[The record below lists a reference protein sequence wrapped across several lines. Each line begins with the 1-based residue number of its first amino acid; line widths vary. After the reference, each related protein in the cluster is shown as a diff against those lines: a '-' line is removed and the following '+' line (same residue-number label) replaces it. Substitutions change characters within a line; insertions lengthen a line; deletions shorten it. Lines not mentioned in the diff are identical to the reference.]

1 MRKASRAVA
10 GNYRCVPIF
19 SSLSLASTVVTID
32 SRCKNWLVS
41 NKAMKGTNTETTATS
56 TRDLDR
62 ISRVIADTASD
73 AIITIDAQS
82 TILYANRGAEKIFG
96 YRREEMLSQS
106 LTMLM
111 PDYLRHVHRAGLQ
124 RYLSTGERHISWEA
138 VELPGLHKSG
148 KEIALELSF
157 GEFIEGDEKFFTGI
171 ARDITDQKAAREALK
186 HREEYFR
193 SLIENT
199 AEIITVLNRDGTRR
213 YVSPSIKRSLGYD
226 PEELV
231 GKDPFGLIHP
241 EDANELM
248 KLYLA
253 ELSNPGF
260 TATRNFRIRHKDGSW
275 RIYEA
280 TGHNLLEDPA
290 VRGIVINSRDITNRK
305 RLEQRLT
312 AQFQTGR
319 VLSEADTLHE
329 AAPRLL
335 RAICESLGWK
345 LGQFWGRDREAEVL
359 NWVASWSIPPQNET
373 EFEEASRHH
382 TFVLGAG
389 LPGRIWAS
397 GQPDWIS
404 DLATDTNFPRASFAI
419 SSGLRSAF
427 GFPILLGSEVFG
439 VIEIFSD
446 ETESPDQRLLDMMT
460 GIGNQIGQFI
470 ERKRA
475 EAKTSQLYDREQRA
489 RHEVEAAIDRMRR
502 VQTVTESA
510 LAHLSLDELLADLL
524 NRVRDAMTVDTV
536 VILLHEPESDELVAW
551 AAKGLEEEV
560 DLGVRIPMGLGFAG
574 KIAVQKSPVM
584 ISDLEQADLYNDLL
598 RRRGIQSLL
607 GVPLLVEG
615 RLLGVIHVGK
625 FVHYQFTED
634 DTRLLQLVADR
645 IALAIDNARLFE
657 EERAARRE
665 AEAASRAK
673 DEFLTTI
680 SHELRTPLTP
690 VIGWIHMIRNGMLP
704 TLESEHGLE
713 VIEKNSLILKRLIND
728 LLDMS
733 AILSG
738 KMRMEE
744 LPVPLA
750 AVLREAV
757 ETVRPI
763 AAASKIELNL
773 QVQNCATESVTG
785 DRARLLQVFWNLVSN
800 AIKFS
805 SPGGKVKV
813 RCEVVDKQI
822 IVRVEDTGQGI
833 AADFLPYVF
842 ERFRQADGSKTRA
855 HGGLGLGLALVKS
868 FVEAHRGTVEAESA
882 GPGAGSRFT
891 VRLPRQVAQTA
902 HPDIKAVRSKATAAP
917 AHLLIIEDD
926 EDTLEMLRAT
936 LEAQGFRVTGF
947 VSATETLDVLPKNSV
962 DLIIS
967 DIGMPVMDGLEMM
980 RRLRELPEYTSVPSI
995 ALSGYA
1001 SQKDAATAKAAGFS
1015 AHVSKPVDPREL
1027 ISLVNKLLRAKSE
1040 TDH

>member
-1 MRKASRAVA
+1 MKDSTTDT
-10 GNYRCVPIF
+10 PET
-19 SSLSLASTVVTID
+19 SL
-32 SRCKNWLVS
+32 
-41 NKAMKGTNTETTATS
+41 
-56 TRDLDR
+56 RDLDR

-73 AIITIDAQS
+73 AIITIDSQS
-82 TILYANRGAEKIFG
+82 TMLFVNHAAEKIFG
-96 YRREEMLSQS
+96 YSRDEMLLQS

-111 PDYLRHVHRAGLQ
+111 PDYLRHVHRSGLK
-124 RYLSTGERHISWEA
+124 RYLATGERHISWEA

-148 KEIALELSF
+148 REIPLELSF
-157 GEFIEGDEKFFTGI
+157 GQFIENGESFFTGI
-171 ARDITDQKAAREALK
+171 ARDITEQKAARQTLK
-186 HREEYFR
+186 QREEYFR
-193 SLIENT
+193 SLIENA

-213 YVSPSIKRSLGYD
+213 YVSPSIERALGYKPD
-226 PEELV
+226 ELI
-231 GKDPFGLIHP
+231 GKNAFDLIHP
-241 EDANELM
+241 EDALELM
-248 KLYLA
+248 KLFA
-253 ELSNPGF
+253 EGLSSPGF
-260 TATRNFRIRHKDGSW
+260 TISKTFRIRHKDGSW
-275 RIYEA
+275 KIHEA
-280 TGHNLLEDPA
+280 TGHNLLEDTA
-290 VRGIVINSRDITNRK
+290 VAGIVVNSRDITNRK

-312 AQFQTGR
+312 AQFQVGR
-319 VLSEADTLHE
+319 ILAEAETLHE
-329 AAPRLL
+329 AAPMLL
-335 RAICESLGWK
+335 RAICESLGWE
-345 LGQFWGRDREAEVL
+345 LGQFWIRDRELSVL
-359 NWVASWSIPPQNET
+359 NWLASWRVSAQEGPT
-373 EFEEASRHH
+373 GFEEASRNR

-389 LPGRIWAS
+389 LPGHIWAS
-397 GQPDWIS
+397 GEPEWIS
-404 DLATDTNFPRASFAI
+404 DLAIDPNFPRASFAI
-419 SSGLRSAF
+419 ASGLRSAF
-427 GFPILLGSEVFG
+427 GFPIVLGDEVLG
-439 VIEIFSD
+439 VIEVFSH
-446 ETESPDQRLLDMMT
+446 EREAPDQRLLDMMT

-470 ERKRA
+470 ERQRA

-502 VQTVTESA
+502 VQTVTDSA

-524 NRVRDAMTVDTV
+524 SRVRDAMNVDTV
-536 VILLHEPESDELVAW
+536 VILLHDPETNELMAW

-560 DLGVRIPMGLGFAG
+560 DLGVRIPMGAGFAG
-574 KIAVQKSPVM
+574 KIAAQKSPVI
-584 ISDLEQADLYNDLL
+584 ISDIEGTEVYNDVL

-607 GVPLLVEG
+607 CVPLLVEG

-625 FVHYQFTED
+625 FIHYQFTED
-634 DTRLLQLVADR
+634 DTRLIQLVADR

-704 TLESEHGLE
+704 ALETEHGLE

-750 AVLREAV
+750 AVVREAV

-763 AAASKIELNL
+763 AAAHDIELDL
-773 QVQNCATESVTG
+773 QVHDCAGEIVTG

-805 SPGGKVKV
+805 SSGGKVSV
-813 RCEVVDKQI
+813 SCEVADKEAV
-822 IVRVEDTGQGI
+822 VRVKDVGQGI
-833 AADFLPYVF
+833 PADFLPYVF

-868 FVEAHRGTVEAESA
+868 FVEAHQGTVEAESA
-882 GPGAGSRFT
+882 GVGAGSCFT
-891 VRLPRQVAQTA
+891 VRLPRQSIQAPRADQIGAV
-902 HPDIKAVRSKATAAP
+902 KAKPAARP
-917 AHLLIIEDD
+917 ANLLIIEDD

-936 LEAQGFRVTGF
+936 LEARGFRVTGF
-947 VSATETLDVLPKNSV
+947 ASATETLDVLPKNSV

-967 DIGMPVMDGLEMM
+967 DIGMPVMDGFEMI
-980 RRLRELPEYTSVPSI
+980 RRLRELPDYKSVPAI

-1001 SQKDAATAKAAGFS
+1001 SQKDAASAIAAGFN

-1027 ISLVNKLLRAKSE
+1027 IALVDQLLRNKSE
-1040 TDH
+1040 LDG

>member
-1 MRKASRAVA
+1 MEPTK
-10 GNYRCVPIF
+10 PDTPET
-19 SSLSLASTVVTID
+19 SL
-32 SRCKNWLVS
+32 
-41 NKAMKGTNTETTATS
+41 
-56 TRDLDR
+56 RDLNR

-73 AIITIDAQS
+73 AIVTIDSQS
-82 TILYANRGAEKIFG
+82 KILFVNRAAEKIFG
-96 YRREEMLSQS
+96 YSQNEMLSQS

-111 PDYLRHVHRAGLQ
+111 PDYLRHVHRSGLK
-124 RYLSTGERHISWEA
+124 RYLDTSERHISWEA
-138 VELPGLHKSG
+138 VELPGLHKDG
-148 KEIALELSF
+148 REIPLELSL
-157 GEFIEGDEKFFTGI
+157 GEFIENGETFFTGI
-171 ARDITDQKAAREALK
+171 ARDISEQKAARQELQK
-186 HREEYFR
+186 REEYFR
-193 SLIENT
+193 SLIENA

-213 YVSPSIKRSLGYD
+213 YVSPSIERALGYNPKD
-226 PEELV
+226 LI
-231 GKDPFGLIHP
+231 GKNAFDLIHP
-241 EDANELM
+241 DDANELM
-248 KLYLA
+248 KLFTA
-253 ELSNPGF
+253 GISDPGF
-260 TATRNFRIRHKDGSW
+260 TVSRNFRIRHKDGSW
-275 RIYEA
+275 KFHEA
-280 TGHNLLEDPA
+280 TAHNLLEDAA
-290 VRGIVINSRDITNRK
+290 VRGIVVNSRDITNRK

-312 AQFQTGR
+312 AQFQVGR
-319 VLSEADTLHE
+319 TLAEAETLHE
-329 AAPRLL
+329 AAPMLL
-335 RAICESLGWK
+335 RAICESLGWE
-345 LGQFWGRDREAEVL
+345 LGQSWVRDRDANVL
-359 NWVASWSIPPQNET
+359 TWLASWRTSAQNPT
-373 EFEEASRHH
+373 EFEEASRHR
-382 TFVLGAG
+382 TFVLGVG

-397 GQPDWIS
+397 GQPEWIS
-404 DLATDTNFPRASFAI
+404 DLMTDTNFPRAPFATA
-419 SSGLRSAF
+419 SGLQSAF
-427 GFPILLGSEVFG
+427 GFPIILGDELFG
-439 VIEIFSD
+439 VIEVFSQ
-446 ETESPDQRLLDMMT
+446 EREAPDPRLLDMMT

-475 EAKTSQLYDREQRA
+475 EAKTTQLYDREQRA
-489 RHEVEAAIDRMRR
+489 RHEVEVAIDRMRR
-502 VQTVTESA
+502 VQTVTDSA

-524 NRVRDAMTVDTV
+524 NRVRDAMNVDTV
-536 VILLHEPESDELVAW
+536 VILLHDSEADELVAW

-560 DLGVRIPMGLGFAG
+560 DLGVRIPIGAGFAG
-574 KIAVQKSPVM
+574 KIAAQKTPV
-584 ISDLEQADLYNDLL
+584 ILSDIERANVYNDLL

-657 EERAARRE
+657 DERAARRE

-704 TLESEHGLE
+704 ALETDHGLE

-744 LPVPLA
+744 LPVQLA
-750 AVLREAV
+750 SVLREAV

-763 AAASKIELNL
+763 AAANDIELEL
-773 QVQNCATESVTG
+773 QLNDCAAEVVNG
-785 DRARLLQVFWNLVSN
+785 DRARLLQAFWNLVSN

-805 SPGGKVKV
+805 SPGGKVRV
-813 RCEVVDKQI
+813 TCEVDDKEA
-822 IVRVEDTGQGI
+822 IVHVEDAGQGI
-833 AADFLPYVF
+833 PADFLPYVF

-855 HGGLGLGLALVKS
+855 YGGLGLGLALVKS
-868 FVEAHRGTVEAESA
+868 FVEAHHGAVAVESA
-882 GPGAGSRFT
+882 GLGAGSCFT
-891 VRLPRQVAQTA
+891 VRLPRQLLQTPRA
-902 HPDIKAVRSKATAAP
+902 DQIGSFKPRAAAKP

-936 LEAQGFRVTGF
+936 LEARGFRVTGF
-947 VSATETLDVLPKNSV
+947 ASATETLDVLPKNSV

-967 DIGMPVMDGLEMM
+967 DIGMPVMDGLEMI
-980 RRLRELPEYTSVPSI
+980 RRLRELPDYKLIPAI

-1001 SQKDAATAKAAGFS
+1001 SQKDAAMATAAGFN

-1027 ISLVNKLLRAKSE
+1027 IALVDQLLQDKSE
-1040 TDH
+1040 MNG

>member
-1 MRKASRAVA
+1 MKDSTTDTAETS
-10 GNYRCVPIF
+10 F
-19 SSLSLASTVVTID
+19 SNLH
-32 SRCKNWLVS
+32 
-41 NKAMKGTNTETTATS
+41 
-56 TRDLDR
+56 R
-62 ISRVIADTASD
+62 ISRIIADTASD
-73 AIITIDAQS
+73 AIITIDSQS
-82 TILYANRGAEKIFG
+82 TILFVNHAAEKIFG
-96 YRREEMLSQS
+96 YSRDEMLSQS

-111 PDYLRHVHRAGLQ
+111 PDYLRHMHRSGLK
-124 RYLSTGERHISWEA
+124 RYLATGERHFSWEA

-148 KEIALELSF
+148 KEIPLELSF
-157 GEFIEGDEKFFTGI
+157 GEFTENGERFFTGI
-171 ARDITDQKAAREALK
+171 ARDITEQKAARQTLK
-186 HREEYFR
+186 EREEYFR
-193 SLIENT
+193 SLIENA

-213 YVSPSIKRSLGYD
+213 YVSPSIERALGYKPD
-226 PEELV
+226 ELI
-231 GKDPFGLIHP
+231 GKNAFDLIHP
-241 EDANELM
+241 EDAPELM
-248 KLYLA
+248 KLFA
-253 ELSNPGF
+253 EGLSSPGF
-260 TATRNFRIRHKDGSW
+260 TISKTFRIRHKDGSW
-275 RIYEA
+275 KIHEA
-280 TGHNLLEDPA
+280 TGHNLLGDTA
-290 VRGIVINSRDITNRK
+290 VAGIVVNSRDITNRK

-312 AQFQTGR
+312 AQYQVGR
-319 VLSEADTLHE
+319 ILAEAETLHE

-335 RAICESLGWK
+335 RAICESLGWD
-345 LGQFWGRDREAEVL
+345 LGQFWIRDGESSML
-359 NWVASWSIPPQNET
+359 NWLASWSVSAQGRT
-373 EFEEASRHH
+373 EFEEASRNR

-397 GQPDWIS
+397 GEPEWIS
-404 DLATDTNFPRASFAI
+404 DLETDPNFPRASFATA
-419 SSGLRSAF
+419 SGLRSAF
-427 GFPILLGSEVFG
+427 GFPIVLGDEVFG
-439 VIEIFSD
+439 VIEVFSY
-446 ETESPDQRLLDMMT
+446 EREAPDQRLLDMMS

-470 ERKRA
+470 ERQRA
-475 EAKTSQLYDREQRA
+475 EARTSQLYDREQRA

-502 VQTVTESA
+502 VQTVTDSA

-524 NRVRDAMTVDTV
+524 NRVRDAINVDTV
-536 VILLHEPESDELVAW
+536 VILLHDSETNDLVAW

-560 DLGVRIPMGLGFAG
+560 DLGVRIPVGAGFAG
-574 KIAVQKSPVM
+574 KIAAQKSRVI
-584 ISDLEQADLYNDLL
+584 ISDVEGAELYNDLL

-625 FVHYQFTED
+625 FIHYQFTED

-665 AEAASRAK
+665 AEASSQAK

-704 TLESEHGLE
+704 PLETEHGLE

-750 AVLREAV
+750 AVVREAV

-763 AAASKIELNL
+763 ATAHRIELDL
-773 QVQNCATESVTG
+773 QVHDCAGDIVTG
-785 DRARLLQVFWNLVSN
+785 DRARLLQVFWKLVSN

-805 SPGGKVKV
+805 SSGRTVSV
-813 RCEVVDKQI
+813 SCEVAGKEAV
-822 IVRVEDTGQGI
+822 VRVEDAGQGI
-833 AADFLPYVF
+833 APAFLPYVF

-868 FVEAHRGTVEAESA
+868 FVEAHEGTVEAESA
-882 GPGAGSRFT
+882 GVGAGSRFT
-891 VRLPRQVAQTA
+891 VRLPLQSIQAPRADQIGAV
-902 HPDIKAVRSKATAAP
+902 KAEPAAMG
-917 AHLLIIEDD
+917 ANLLIIEDD

-936 LEAQGFRVTGF
+936 LEARGFRVTGF
-947 VSATETLDVLPKNSV
+947 ASASETLIVLPKYSV

-967 DIGMPVMDGLEMM
+967 DIGMPVMDGFEMI
-980 RRLRELPEYTSVPSI
+980 RRLRELPDYKSVPAI

-1001 SQKDAATAKAAGFS
+1001 SQKDAASAIAAGFN

-1027 ISLVNKLLRAKSE
+1027 MALVDQLLRNKAE
-1040 TDH
+1040 VDG

>member
-1 MRKASRAVA
+1 MKDSTTDTSE
-10 GNYRCVPIF
+10 N
-19 SSLSLASTVVTID
+19 SLSNLH
-32 SRCKNWLVS
+32 
-41 NKAMKGTNTETTATS
+41 
-56 TRDLDR
+56 R

-73 AIITIDAQS
+73 AIITIDSQS
-82 TILYANRGAEKIFG
+82 TILFVNHAAEKIFG
-96 YRREEMLSQS
+96 YSRDEMLLQS

-111 PDYLRHVHRAGLQ
+111 PNYLRHVHRSGLK
-124 RYLSTGERHISWEA
+124 RYLATGERRISWEA

-148 KEIALELSF
+148 REIPLELSF
-157 GEFIEGDEKFFTGI
+157 GQFIENGESFFTGI
-171 ARDITDQKAAREALK
+171 ARDITEQKAARQTLK
-186 HREEYFR
+186 EREEYFR
-193 SLIENT
+193 SLIENA

-213 YVSPSIKRSLGYD
+213 YVSPSIERALGYKPD
-226 PEELV
+226 ELI
-231 GKDPFGLIHP
+231 GKNAFDLIHP
-241 EDANELM
+241 EDALELM
-248 KLYLA
+248 KLFA
-253 ELSNPGF
+253 EGLSSPGF
-260 TATRNFRIRHKDGSW
+260 TISKTFRIRHKDGSW
-275 RIYEA
+275 KIHEA
-280 TGHNLLEDPA
+280 TGHNLLEDTA
-290 VRGIVINSRDITNRK
+290 VAGIVVNSRDITNRK

-312 AQFQTGR
+312 AQYQVGGILAEF
-319 VLSEADTLHE
+319 ETLNE
-329 AAPRLL
+329 AAPMLL
-335 RAICESLGWK
+335 RVICESLGWE
-345 LGQFWGRDREAEVL
+345 LGQFWIRDPESSVL
-359 NWVASWSIPPQNET
+359 NWLASWSAQGPT
-373 EFEEASRHH
+373 EFEEASRNR

-404 DLATDTNFPRASFAI
+404 DLETDPNFPRASFATA
-419 SSGLRSAF
+419 SGLRSAF
-427 GFPILLGSEVFG
+427 GFPIVLGDEVFG
-439 VIEIFSD
+439 VIEVFSHEREAPD
-446 ETESPDQRLLDMMT
+446 ERLLDMMT

-502 VQTVTESA
+502 VQTVTDSA
-510 LAHLSLDELLADLL
+510 LAHLSLNELLADLL
-524 NRVRDAMTVDTV
+524 NRVRDAMNVDTV
-536 VILLHEPESDELVAW
+536 VILLHDSETDELVAW

-560 DLGVRIPMGLGFAG
+560 DLGVRIPVGAGFAG
-574 KIAVQKSPVM
+574 TIAAQKSPV
-584 ISDLEQADLYNDLL
+584 IIGDIDGAELYNSLL

-607 GVPLLVEG
+607 GVPLLAEG

-625 FVHYQFTED
+625 VIHYQFTED

-704 TLESEHGLE
+704 ALETEHGLE
-713 VIEKNSLILKRLIND
+713 VIENNSLILKRLIND

-744 LPVPLA
+744 LPIPLA
-750 AVLREAV
+750 AVVREAV

-763 AAASKIELNL
+763 AAAHDIELDL
-773 QVQNCATESVTG
+773 QVHECAGEIVTG
-785 DRARLLQVFWNLVSN
+785 DRARLLQVFWNLVSK

-805 SPGGKVKV
+805 SSGGKVLV
-813 RCEVVDKQI
+813 SCEVDDKETV
-822 IVRVEDTGQGI
+822 VRVEDAGQGI

-868 FVEAHRGTVEAESA
+868 FVEAHKGTVEAESA
-882 GPGAGSRFT
+882 GVGAGSCFT
-891 VRLPRQVAQTA
+891 VRLPRQSIQAPRAEELAAVKAKPVA
-902 HPDIKAVRSKATAAP
+902 RAAN
-917 AHLLIIEDD
+917 LLIIEDD

-936 LEAQGFRVTGF
+936 LEARGFRVTGF
-947 VSATETLDVLPKNSV
+947 ASATETLDVLPKNSV

-967 DIGMPVMDGLEMM
+967 DIGMPVMDGFEMI
-980 RRLRELPEYTSVPSI
+980 RRLRELPDYKSVPAI

-1001 SQKDAATAKAAGFS
+1001 SQKDAASAIAAGFN

-1027 ISLVNKLLRAKSE
+1027 IALVDQLLRNKSE
-1040 TDH
+1040 LDG

>member
-1 MRKASRAVA
+1 MNDSTTDTSE
-10 GNYRCVPIF
+10 N
-19 SSLSLASTVVTID
+19 SLSNLH
-32 SRCKNWLVS
+32 
-41 NKAMKGTNTETTATS
+41 
-56 TRDLDR
+56 R

-73 AIITIDAQS
+73 AIITIDSQS
-82 TILYANRGAEKIFG
+82 TILFVNHAAEKIFG
-96 YRREEMLSQS
+96 YSRDEMLLQS

-111 PDYLRHVHRAGLQ
+111 PDYLRHMHRSGLK
-124 RYLSTGERHISWEA
+124 RYLATGERHFSWEA

-148 KEIALELSF
+148 KEIPLELSF
-157 GEFIEGDEKFFTGI
+157 GEFTENGERFFTGI
-171 ARDITDQKAAREALK
+171 ARDITEQKAARQTLK
-186 HREEYFR
+186 EREEYFR
-193 SLIENT
+193 SLIENA

-213 YVSPSIKRSLGYD
+213 YVSPSIKRALGYD
-226 PEELV
+226 PEELI
-231 GKDPFGLIHP
+231 GKNAFDLIHP
-241 EDANELM
+241 EDATELM
-248 KLYLA
+248 KLFT
-253 ELSNPGF
+253 EGLSNPGF
-260 TATRNFRIRHKDGSW
+260 IISKNFRIRHKDGSW
-275 RIYEA
+275 RIHEA
-280 TGHNLLEDPA
+280 TGHNLLEDTA
-290 VRGIVINSRDITNRK
+290 VAGIVVNSRDITNRK

-312 AQFQTGR
+312 AQYQVGNILAEF
-319 VLSEADTLHE
+319 ETLNE
-329 AAPRLL
+329 AAPMLL
-335 RAICESLGWK
+335 RVICESLGWE
-345 LGQFWGRDREAEVL
+345 LGQFWIRDPESSVL
-359 NWVASWSIPPQNET
+359 NWLASWSVSAQGRT
-373 EFEEASRHH
+373 EFEEASRNR

-404 DLATDTNFPRASFAI
+404 DLETDPNFPRASFATA
-419 SSGLRSAF
+419 SGLRSAF
-427 GFPILLGSEVFG
+427 GFPIVLGDEVFG
-439 VIEIFSD
+439 VIEVFSHEREAPD
-446 ETESPDQRLLDMMT
+446 ERLLDMMT

-502 VQTVTESA
+502 VQTVTDSA
-510 LAHLSLDELLADLL
+510 LAHLSLNELLADLL
-524 NRVRDAMTVDTV
+524 NRVRDAMNVDTV
-536 VILLHEPESDELVAW
+536 VILLHDSETDELVAW

-560 DLGVRIPMGLGFAG
+560 DLGVRIPVGAGFAG
-574 KIAVQKSPVM
+574 KIAAQKSRVI
-584 ISDLEQADLYNDLL
+584 ISDVEGAELYNDLL

-625 FVHYQFTED
+625 FIHYQFTED

-704 TLESEHGLE
+704 ALETEHGLE

-750 AVLREAV
+750 AVVREAV

-763 AAASKIELNL
+763 AAAHDIELDL
-773 QVQNCATESVTG
+773 QVHDCAGEIVTG

-805 SPGGKVKV
+805 SSGGKVLV
-813 RCEVVDKQI
+813 SCEVDDKEAV
-822 IVRVEDTGQGI
+822 VRVKDDGQGI

-868 FVEAHRGTVEAESA
+868 FVEAHKGTVEAESA
-882 GPGAGSRFT
+882 GVGAGSRFT
-891 VRLPRQVAQTA
+891 VRLPRQSITAPRAEQVGADKAKPVA
-902 HPDIKAVRSKATAAP
+902 RP
-917 AHLLIIEDD
+917 ANLLIIEDD

-936 LEAQGFRVTGF
+936 LEARGFQVTGF
-947 VSATETLDVLPKNSV
+947 ASATETLDVLPKNSV

-967 DIGMPVMDGLEMM
+967 DIGMPVMDGFEMI
-980 RRLRELPEYTSVPSI
+980 RRLRELPDYKSVPAI

-1001 SQKDAATAKAAGFS
+1001 SQKDAASAIAAGFN

-1027 ISLVNKLLRAKSE
+1027 IALVDQLLRNKAE
-1040 TDH
+1040 LDG